1 MASVGRVNGRVAI
14 ITGAAQGIGARYAF
28 ALASEGA
35 SIVVADV
42 LDGQSVAA
50 EIGANGGSALF
61 VKTDVTSSASVAK
74 MVATVIDRFGSVDIL
89 VNNAA
94 LFGRLALKPFQEI
107 SSDEWDRM
115 MAVNVRGSFE
125 CIKAVSPTM
134 RKNKYGKIV
143 NIASGTVFKGAP
155 MMLHYVTSKG
165 AIVAMTRS
173 LARELGDD
181 GIRINTLAPGLV
193 MSANVLDNPAW
204 KGVVLQNNIASRAL
218 KREATPQDMC
228 GTLIYLCC
236 ADSDF
241 VTGQVVVVDGG
252 SVTH

>member
-1 MASVGRVNGRVAI
+1 MTPIGRVNGRVAV
-14 ITGAAQGIGARYAF
+14 ITGAAQGIGAQYAV

-35 SIVVADV
+35 SVVLADV
-42 LDGQSVAA
+42 LDGQAVAA
-50 EIGANGGSALF
+50 AIAASGGSALF
-61 VKTDVTSSASVAK
+61 VKTDVTSSASVAE
-74 MVATVIDRFGSVDIL
+74 MVATVIEHFGGVDIL

-125 CIKAVSPTM
+125 CIKAVSPIM

-241 VTGQVVVVDGG
+241 VTGQVIVVDGG